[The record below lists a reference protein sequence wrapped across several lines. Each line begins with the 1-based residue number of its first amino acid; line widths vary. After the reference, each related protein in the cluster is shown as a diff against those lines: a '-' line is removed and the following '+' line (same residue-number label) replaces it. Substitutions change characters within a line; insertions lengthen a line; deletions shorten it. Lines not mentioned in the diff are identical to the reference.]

1 MGALRWVSAGVAS
14 VAALALWLWWRA
26 ADAPCETRS
35 FEGDAFTVCAF
46 EPAQH
51 ELALVWADAE
61 GQALGGF
68 AALSERGG
76 IDAKHVLFAMNA
88 GMFDTSGAPIGLF
101 VAGGVESHPINT
113 KSGEGNFYLLPNG
126 VFLVGAQGKV
136 HVETTGRY
144 GARAGG
150 PPALA
155 TQSGPMLVI
164 DGQLHPAF
172 QPDGESRH
180 VRNGVGVAS
189 PDRAIFVISEAPVSF
204 GKLARFF
211 RDVLKCDN
219 ALYLDGAV
227 SSLWEPATFRRDD
240 EHRLGPMVVVS
251 RRQVSRPTFASH

>member
-1 MGALRWVSAGVAS
+1 MGALRWAFV
-14 VAALALWLWWRA
+14 VAAAASAVVLWLWWRA

-46 EPAQH
+46 EPARH
-51 ELALVWADAE
+51 EIALVWADAE

-68 AALSERGG
+68 ASLEERGG
-76 IDAKHVLFAMNA
+76 VDTKRVLFAMNA

-101 VAGGVESHPINT
+101 VANSVETNPINT
-113 KSGEGNFYLLPNG
+113 AKGEGNFYLLPNG
-126 VFLVGAQGKV
+126 VFAVDAERKV
-136 HVETTGRY
+136 RVEATDRY
-144 GARAGG
+144 VVRGG
-150 PPALA
+150 SVPMWA

-172 QPDGESRH
+172 QPDGESRYL
-180 VRNGVGVAS
+180 RNGVGVAS
-189 PDRAIFVISEAPVSF
+189 PDRAVFVISEVPVSF

-211 RDVLKCDN
+211 RDALKCDN

-240 EHRLGPMVVVS
+240 EHRLGPMAVVS
-251 RRQVSRPTFASH
+251 RRRASRPTFAAH

>member
-1 MGALRWVSAGVAS
+1 MGALRWVLAGAAA
-14 VAALALWLWWRA
+14 VAAFALWLWWRA

-46 EPAQH
+46 EPARH
-51 ELALVWADAE
+51 ELALLWSDVQ

-68 AALSERGG
+68 AALSERGS
-76 IDAKHVLFAMNA
+76 IDAKRVLFAMNA
-88 GMFDTSGAPIGLF
+88 GMFDPSGAPVGLF
-101 VAGGVESHPINT
+101 VANGAETHPINT
-113 KSGEGNFYLLPNG
+113 AAGEGNFYLLPNG
-126 VFLVGAQGKV
+126 VFLVDAQRKV
-136 HVETTGRY
+136 HVEATDRY
-144 GARAGG
+144 VSRGGG
-150 PPALA
+150 PAVWA

-189 PDRAIFVISEAPVSF
+189 PERAFFVISEVPVSF

-240 EHRLGPMVVVS
+240 EHRLGPMAVVS
-251 RRQVSRPTFASH
+251 SRQSSRPTFASH